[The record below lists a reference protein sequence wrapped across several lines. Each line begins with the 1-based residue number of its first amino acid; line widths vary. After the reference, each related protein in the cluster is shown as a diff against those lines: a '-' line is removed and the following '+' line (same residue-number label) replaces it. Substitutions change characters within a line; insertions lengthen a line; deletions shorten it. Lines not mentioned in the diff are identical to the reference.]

1 MNWRGTMRRTFAY
14 LVVAVAGFMLAYL
27 VAAFIVF
34 PSGGVIPE
42 DASVPTVTGLA
53 IDAAETELRRAGF
66 QAERGETRFHP
77 SAPKGTVLE
86 QSPAGG
92 SKELMGTK
100 VTLAV
105 SGGQATQPVP
115 NVVGMAP
122 DAAEQALTAAG
133 FDVSA
138 TEDRASQQP
147 TGEVID
153 SRPPPGTSVTV
164 PSSVV
169 LVVSSGPTLA
179 SMPDVVGLSLYDA
192 RQLISSAGLVAG
204 DIAYEP
210 APGISIVT
218 AQSPAP
224 RTQVPQ
230 QTRVSLRVTGET
242 PP

>member
-27 VAAFIVF
+27 VAAFVVF

-42 DASVPTVTGLA
+42 DATVPAVTGLPVES
-53 IDAAETELRRAGF
+53 AETELRRAGF
-66 QAERGETRFHP
+66 QPEQGETRFHP

-86 QSPAGG
+86 QSPPAGA
-92 SKELMGTK
+92 KELMGSK

-115 NVVGMAP
+115 NVIGMDP
-122 DAAEQALTAAG
+122 EAAEQALVAAG
-133 FDVSA
+133 FDVGA
-138 TEDRASQQP
+138 TEEQPGQQP
-147 TGEVID
+147 PGQIVDT
-153 SRPPPGTSVTV
+153 RPRPGTSVTV

-169 LVVSSGPTLA
+169 LIVSSGPSMAT
-179 SMPDVVGLSLYDA
+179 MPDVVGLSLFDA
-192 RQLISSAGLVAG
+192 RQMIQAAGLVPG

-210 APGISIVT
+210 AVGVSIVT